1 VLAVAGGLLLLGAGC
16 GGTDDG
22 GATDDSTPA
31 AGEAGDLLVTLDGE
45 DQELVLTSCA
55 SDEERLTFQG
65 ADGDGA
71 TAVGVL
77 AADGS
82 SGSLTVS
89 DASGAWVT
97 GTAVDEPFDELEVDD
112 GAASGSGTFA
122 VQEYGEVE
130 DDNRPVEDTGET
142 VDGSFE
148 VTCER

>member
-1 VLAVAGGLLLLGAGC
+1 VLAVAGGLLLFGAGC

-22 GATDDSTPA
+22 GATDDSTPD

-45 DQELVLTSCA
+45 DQEFVLTSCA
-55 SDEERLTFQG
+55 SDEERFTFQG

-77 AADGS
+77 SADGS
-82 SGSLTVS
+82 TGTVTVS
-89 DASGAWVT
+89 DQGGARVSGEGV
-97 GTAVDEPFDELEVDD
+97 GEPLEGLEVD
-112 GAASGSGTFA
+112 GGTASASGTFV

-148 VTCER
+148 VTCES